1 MFTWQHRVLA
11 VFIGVSGCF
20 CVLFGAWLAHA
31 GGHLSPEVI
40 TRLETAHQYHIL
52 HTLALLG
59 LVIWRLVIWRQQA
72 QSRLLATSSWLM
84 VAGIWGFSGSL
95 YFKTLL
101 MMPELGQMAPFG
113 GVSLALA
120 WLCIAIYGVT
130 GAAKSQRIEELK

>member
-40 TRLETAHQYHIL
+40 TRLETTHQYHIL
-52 HTLALLG
+52 HTIALLG
-59 LVIWRLVIWRQQA
+59 LVIWRQQA
-72 QSRLLATSSWLM
+72 QSRLLAASSWLM
-84 VAGIWGFSGSL
+84 VAGMCGFSGSL

-101 MMPELGQMAPFG
+101 MMPELGKMAPFG

-130 GAAKSQRIEELK
+130 GVARSQRIEELK